1 MPTERRTFET
11 LVINMVGE
19 PGCGKTTLSFWLSQA
34 LKRAGVV
41 AEFVPEMV
49 KYECFHEAGRARV
62 VSGLF
67 DNRYLK
73 QQVRILAPLMGNVE
87 VVINDGPFEIFYFY
101 GKRRMKAD
109 KAVQFKQKVD
119 SLIDAMPKDSIFV
132 MPERDHPYEIEGRN
146 ETEEEALALR
156 MDILSCLAED
166 FHREVRIVTRNS
178 ERERLLEDIV
188 AMAKRN
194 RTRATDA

>member
-1 MPTERRTFET
+1 MTVQRRTFET

-73 QQVRILAPLMGNVE
+73 QQARLLTPLVGNVE
-87 VVINDGPFEIFYFY
+87 VIINDGPFEIFYFY
-101 GKRRMKAD
+101 GRRRMTHQKAEL
-109 KAVQFKQKVD
+109 FKQKVNT
-119 SLIDAMPKDSIFV
+119 LIEGMPAESIFV
-132 MPERDHPYEIEGRN
+132 MPEREHPYEIEGRN

-156 MDILSCLAED
+156 RGILSCLSDD
-166 FHREVRIVTRNS
+166 FNRQVRIITRNS

-188 AMAKRN
+188 ALAKSR
-194 RTRATDA
+194 RLTSSDA